1 MNQTFPPRPVP
12 EFFPTARNLAIFL
25 EQISD
30 ILRHLEGQHTDAEL
44 KRVARK
50 LLSEIVECLP
60 SGDDID

>member
-12 EFFPTARNLAIFL
+12 EFFPTVRSLAIFL
-25 EQISD
+25 EQTSV
-30 ILRHLEGQHTDAEL
+30 ILRQFEGQHSDAEL

-60 SGDDID
+60 SDDDID